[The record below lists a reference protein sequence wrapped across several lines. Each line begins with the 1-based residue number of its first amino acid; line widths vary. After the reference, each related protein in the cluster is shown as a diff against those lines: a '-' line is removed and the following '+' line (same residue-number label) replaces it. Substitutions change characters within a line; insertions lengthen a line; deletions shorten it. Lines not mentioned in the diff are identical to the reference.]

1 MRRSSKIRLGGGAK
15 ERIYMRHYEVAI
27 VLHPDLE
34 IDLENVLKKVEKIF
48 TDLGAKIN
56 KKDNWGK
63 KKLAYKINKQD
74 WGIYVFYEIEI
85 DPAKTRDI
93 NNRLRITEEV
103 IRYLIVSIEDIRYL
117 KKPNKQAA
125 SKEISSKDKNIK
137 EEV

>member
-1 MRRSSKIRLGGGAK
+1 MKGAK
-15 ERIYMRHYEVAI
+15 ERIYMRHYEVAL

-34 IDLENVLKKVEKIF
+34 IDIENVLKKIEKIL

-93 NNRLRITEEV
+93 NNRLRISEEV
-103 IRYLIVSIEDIRYL
+103 IRFLIVSIEDIRYL
-117 KKPNKQAA
+117 KKPNTKPADKTVE
-125 SKEISSKDKNIK
+125 SKEKTIK

>member
-1 MRRSSKIRLGGGAK
+1 MIHVRGAK

-117 KKPNKQAA
+117 KKPNKQVA
-125 SKEISSKDKNIK
+125 SKQISSKDKNIK

>member
-1 MRRSSKIRLGGGAK
+1 
-15 ERIYMRHYEVAI
+15 MRHYEVAL

-34 IDLENVLKKVEKIF
+34 IDIENVLKKIEKIL
-48 TDLGAKIN
+48 TDLGAKIY

-85 DPAKTRDI
+85 DPAKTRDV

-103 IRYLIVSIEDIRYL
+103 IRFLIVSIEDIRYL
-117 KKPNKQAA
+117 KKTNTKPTDKTVE
-125 SKEISSKDKNIK
+125 SKEKTIK